1 VKSFLPYGRHT
12 VTDADVAAVVD
23 VLRSNWLTTGPAV
36 SGFEED
42 LASVVGAPH
51 AIACTSGTAALHMAA
66 MALDLGPGDIAIVP
80 SITFLAT
87 ASAMRLVGADVVL
100 SDVDPDTALMRPQ
113 DLEAALDGLR
123 PEDRERVRVVL
134 PVHMAGQPA
143 DTEALAKITS
153 AAGAV
158 IVEDASHALGTVHR
172 GDKVGACAHT
182 SMTTFSFH
190 PVKTI
195 AAGEGGMVT
204 TRDERL
210 AESLVRVRNHGMT
223 RDPAAFIARDQA
235 FDADGSP
242 YPWYYEMGAPAPN
255 YRLSDLHAALAR
267 SQLARLGVLADRRR
281 ALMQH
286 YRERLAGSVQVSP
299 EVPDATVCWHLCTA
313 LIDFSAA
320 GKARETVMAELG
332 ERGIGTQ
339 VHYIPLHRQPYYRA
353 HCGELELPGA
363 EAWYARTLSLP
374 LYPEMM
380 DEDVDRVVDALFEV
394 LPSLSG
400 QPT

>member
-1 VKSFLPYGRHT
+1 MKSFLPYGRQT
-12 VTDADVAAVVD
+12 ITDADVAAVVE
-23 VLRSNWLTTGPAV
+23 VLRSDWLTTGPAV

-42 LASVVGAPH
+42 FACVVGVPH
-51 AIACTSGTAALHMAA
+51 AVACASGTAALHMAA
-66 MALDLGPGDIAIVP
+66 MALELGPGDIAIVP
-80 SITFLAT
+80 SVTFLAT

-113 DLEAALDGLR
+113 DLETALGGLR
-123 PEDRERVRVVL
+123 SEDRQRVRVVL

-143 DTEALAKITS
+143 DTEALAKI
-153 AAGAV
+153 AAGVGAV
-158 IVEDASHALGTVHR
+158 LVEDASHALGTALR
-172 GDKVGACAHT
+172 GDTVGACTHA

-204 TRDERL
+204 TRDGRL
-210 AESLVRVRNHGMT
+210 AENLARVRNHGMT
-223 RDPAAFIARDQA
+223 RDPAAFTARDQA
-235 FDADGSP
+235 FDAEGSP

-267 SQLARLGVLADRRR
+267 SQLSRLDALADRRR

-286 YRERLAGSVQVSP
+286 YRERLAGSVQLSP
-299 EVPDATVCWHLCTA
+299 EVPDATICWHLCA
-313 LIDFSAA
+313 VLIDFPAV
-320 GKARETVMAELG
+320 GKHRATIMAELR
-332 ERGIGTQ
+332 ERGIGSQ

-353 HCGELELPGA
+353 HCGGPKLPGA

-380 DEDVDRVVDALFEV
+380 DDDVDRVVDAMFEV
-394 LPSLSG
+394 LPGLSG